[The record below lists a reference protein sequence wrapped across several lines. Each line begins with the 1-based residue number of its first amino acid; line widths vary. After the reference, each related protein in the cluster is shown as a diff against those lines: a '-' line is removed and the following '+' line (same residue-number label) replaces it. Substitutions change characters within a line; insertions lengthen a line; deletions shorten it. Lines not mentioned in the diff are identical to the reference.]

1 MGQQLVRQFLILK
14 TLEINECKYT
24 KAQFD
29 VIFSAARC
37 GVMIDESW
45 LEGEMLVL
53 AEKLAEENVIFSR
66 PIEANLDCDKIAQ
79 GTKTKDEK

>member
-1 MGQQLVRQFLILK
+1 
-14 TLEINECKYT
+14 
-24 KAQFD
+24 
-29 VIFSAARC
+29 
-37 GVMIDESW
+37 MIDESW